1 MKRSILWAFLTV
13 VLIVV
18 SLLSG
23 CAKQPRILLYTREG
37 SGALELMLREEVEV
51 MIRLL
56 EEAGLRVE
64 IATLYEEPYYGAGVP
79 FNFKPDLLL
88 EDVKVSKYAGFLLPC
103 MAAGQPGIIEARAVE
118 MVREAAARGKPVAAQ
133 HGSIH
138 TLARAGLLEGRRY
151 AMGLAVF
158 PEGIYSGTGVVRD
171 GNIITS
177 GICPE
182 KTKESGRPNG
192 TVELTREL
200 IEAVLH

>member
-1 MKRSILWAFLTV
+1 MKGSSLWSLPAVAL
-13 VLIVV
+13 LAAG
-18 SLLSG
+18 LLSG
-23 CAKQPRILLYTREG
+23 CAKQPIILLYAREG
-37 SGALELMLREEVEV
+37 SGALELMIKEEVEV

-56 EEAGLRVE
+56 EEAGLRVDV
-64 IATLYEEPYYGAGVP
+64 ATLYEEPYYGAGVP
-79 FNFKPDLLL
+79 FGFKPDLLL

-158 PEGIYSGTGVVRD
+158 PEGIYSGTGVVQD
-171 GNIITS
+171 GNVITS

-182 KTKESGRPNG
+182 KTKESGRPDG